1 MSCCIIKIL
10 NKIIAN
16 KKSGIIFRILKKIS
30 PLKNIYY
37 KLKSEINK
45 KISLE
50 YPPYNLQIHNNI
62 ICGSWDPIRY
72 GTIALAI
79 NTIKKEKIKGHFA
92 ELGVFQGN
100 TSKIIHQ
107 LAPEKKLFLFD
118 TFEGFPLE
126 FLENKGDTNRF
137 KDTQLQSVKR
147 NIGNLNNIFIRK
159 GIFPETT
166 EGLESETFAFVYLD
180 ADLYKSTLEGLKF
193 FYPRISIGGYLL
205 IHDYHNPQESNAGV
219 LRAVNEFMKDK
230 MEKIIE
236 IPDVLGSVIL
246 RKL

>member
-1 MSCCIIKIL
+1 MYYII
-10 NKIIAN
+10 
-16 KKSGIIFRILKKIS
+16 
-30 PLKNIYY
+30 
-37 KLKSEINK
+37 KSEIIK

-50 YPPYNLQIHNNI
+50 YPPYSLEIHNNI
-62 ICGSWDPIRY
+62 IGTSWDPIRY

-79 NTIKKEKIKGHFA
+79 NTIKNEKIKGHFA

-107 LAPEKKLFLFD
+107 LAPETRLYLFD
-118 TFEGFPLE
+118 TFEGFPVE
-126 FLENKGDTNRF
+126 FLENKGDSNRF
-137 KDTQLQSVKR
+137 KNTQLEWVKK
-147 NIGNLNNIFIRK
+147 NIGNLNNVIIRK

-180 ADLYKSTLEGLKF
+180 ADLYKSTLEGLNF
-193 FYPRISIGGYLL
+193 FYPRISKGGYLL

-219 LRAVNEFMKDK
+219 MRAVNEFMIDK
-230 MEKIIE
+230 MEKKIE
-236 IPDVLGSVIL
+236 IPDVLGSIIL

>member
-1 MSCCIIKIL
+1 MIKIINQIIGT
-10 NKIIAN
+10 NKLD
-16 KKSGIIFRILKKIS
+16 IIFRIFKKIS
-30 PLKNIYY
+30 PLENLYY
-37 KLKSEINK
+37 FLKSEIIK

-50 YPPYNLQIHNNI
+50 YPPYSLEIHNNI
-62 ICGSWDPIRY
+62 ISTSWDPIRY
-72 GTIALAI
+72 GIIALAI

-100 TSKIIHQ
+100 TSKIIHH

-118 TFEGFPLE
+118 TFEGFPAE
-126 FLENKGDTNRF
+126 FLENKGDSERF
-137 KDTQLQSVKR
+137 KNTQLEWVKK

-193 FYPRISIGGYLL
+193 FYPRISKGGYLL

-219 LRAVNEFMKDK
+219 MRAVNEFMTDK

-236 IPDVLGSVIL
+236 LPDVLGSIIL